1 MAIKAATPE
10 LRSRINRAASMIGRG
25 VNQERPEV
33 ELEGR
38 RQSALAHIENQI
50 LLGRHL
56 LTAEEVKNLAKLLHG
71 VEDNEDYTADAVE
84 TNAEALS
91 NNKPVRQTVPDAS
104 EDYLEEDD
112 DDIA

>member
-56 LTAEEVKNLAKLLHG
+56 LTSEECRNLAELLFST
-71 VEDNEDYTADAVE
+71 EDPNDEDFTADAVE
-84 TNAEALS
+84 TNAEAIS
-91 NNKPVRQTVPDAS
+91 KRSRQLTPDTPTGG
-104 EDYLEEDD
+104 LEEDE

>member
-1 MAIKAATPE
+1 MAIKAATQE
-10 LRSRINRAASMIGRG
+10 LRSRINKAASMIGRG
-25 VNQERPEV
+25 VNQNKPDV

-56 LTAEEVKNLAKLLHG
+56 LTSEEAEHLAKLLFSLEDN
-71 VEDNEDYTADAVE
+71 EDNEDYTADAVE

-91 NNKPVRQTVPDAS
+91 KQHQPVTGGLA
-104 EDYLEEDD
+104 EDD

>member
-10 LRSRINRAASMIGRG
+10 LRSRINKAASMIGRG
-25 VNQERPEV
+25 VNQDKPEV

-56 LTAEEVKNLAKLLHG
+56 LTSEECRHLAELLFSTN
-71 VEDNEDYTADAVE
+71 DSDLDDEDYTADAVE
-84 TNAEALS
+84 TTKEALARS
-91 NNKPVRQTVPDAS
+91 ATPAS
-104 EDYLEEDD
+104 YLEEDE